1 MSAPLIIKDVNP
13 IMVSPFTL
21 LLASIAIVPFI
32 NRHWWEKYYPAVS
45 FLLGATVVTYYAFFL
60 KNMPRVLRTA
70 EEYISFISLI
80 GSLFVVTGGILI
92 RIEKK
97 ATPLVNS
104 AMLLIGAVISNIIGT
119 TGASALLIRPFL
131 RINKNRIRPY
141 HVVFFIFIVSNI
153 GGALTPMGDPPLFLG
168 YLKGVPYFWVLPKV
182 WHIWAITL
190 TAVISI
196 FYLTDR
202 HNYLNLSSS
211 DQNQKQNE
219 YSGKIQLIGAK
230 NLIFL
235 AFILIA
241 VFLDTPIREA
251 IMIASAV
258 LAHRLSKKEI
268 LKENEFNFH
277 PIREV
282 AILFGGIFATMVAPL
297 DWLELHASE
306 LGIKSAGQFYW
317 GAGILSSVLD
327 NAPTYLNFLSA
338 AFGLHHLQVDNIQHM
353 EAFLVEHWKYV
364 QAISVSSVFFGANTY
379 IGNGPNFMVKSIAE
393 HLGAK
398 TPSFFGYVVKYSLP
412 ILIPV
417 FALIWMLFF
426 R

>member
-1 MSAPLIIKDVNP
+1 VVIKDINP
-13 IMVSPFTL
+13 LMVSPFVL
-21 LLASIAIVPFI
+21 LLAAIAIVPFI
-32 NRHWWEKYYPAVS
+32 NRHWWEKYYPMVS
-45 FLLGATVVTYYAFFL
+45 LLLGAIVVTYYAFFL
-60 KNMPRVLRTA
+60 KNMPRMLRTA
-70 EEYISFISLI
+70 EEYLSFISLI

-97 ATPLVNS
+97 ATPWVNS
-104 AMLLIGAVISNIIGT
+104 LILWIGAIISNIIGT
-119 TGASALLIRPFL
+119 TGASALFIRPFL
-131 RINKNRIRPY
+131 RVNKNRIRPY
-141 HVVFFIFIVSNI
+141 HVVFFIFVVSNI

-182 WHIWAITL
+182 WYIWAITL
-190 TAVISI
+190 SIVISI

-202 HNYLNLSSS
+202 HNYLKLSNS
-211 DQNQKQNE
+211 DLNQNQNQNE

-258 LAHRLSKKEI
+258 LAYRLSKKEV

-282 AILFGGIFATMVAPL
+282 AILFAGIFATMVAPL

-306 LGIKSAGQFYW
+306 LGIKNAGQFYW
-317 GAGILSSVLD
+317 GTGVLSSLLD

-353 EAFLVEHWKYV
+353 KIFLAEHWKYA

-379 IGNGPNFMVKSIAE
+379 IGNGPNFMVKSISE
-393 HLGAK
+393 HLGVK

-412 ILIPV
+412 ILIPT
-417 FALIWMLFF
+417 FALVWLLFF